1 MLLNCGVGKDSDAGR
16 DWGQEEKGTTEDE
29 MSGWHHR
36 LDGHE
41 FEWTPGVG
49 DGQGGLACLIHG
61 VPKSWTRLSDWIEL
75 KSRSEL
81 YWKNLYFPRKWRGRQ
96 ILLVKHCERGERE
109 AVHYTTGHQNCVIG
123 LFFETSELTCVMNVV
138 HGSSALWGWQV
149 HKIVPKL
156 KWSA

>member
-1 MLLNCGVGKDSDAGR
+1 MLGKIEGR
-16 DWGQEEKGTTEDE
+16 RRR
-29 MSGWHHR
+29 GWQKMR
-36 LDGHE
+36 WLDGI
-41 FEWTPGVG
+41 TKSM
-49 DGQGGLACLIHG
+49 DMSTCGLRELVMDKEALRAAIHG
-61 VPKSWTRLSDWIEL
+61 LTKSWTRLSDWIEL